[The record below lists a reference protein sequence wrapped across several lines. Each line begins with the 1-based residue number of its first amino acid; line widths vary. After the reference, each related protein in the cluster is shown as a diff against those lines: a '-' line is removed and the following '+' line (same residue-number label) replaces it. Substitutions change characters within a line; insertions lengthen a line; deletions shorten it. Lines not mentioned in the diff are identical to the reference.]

1 MIDYTCR
8 NSCKSWVV
16 PCGDDP
22 VSTENDVPQ
31 GEGESTVNEDLEG
44 ECRKDDD
51 VGDTLNADSEGVPNT
66 SL

>member
-1 MIDYTCR
+1 M
-8 NSCKSWVV
+8 

-31 GEGESTVNEDLEG
+31 GEGESTVNEDREG